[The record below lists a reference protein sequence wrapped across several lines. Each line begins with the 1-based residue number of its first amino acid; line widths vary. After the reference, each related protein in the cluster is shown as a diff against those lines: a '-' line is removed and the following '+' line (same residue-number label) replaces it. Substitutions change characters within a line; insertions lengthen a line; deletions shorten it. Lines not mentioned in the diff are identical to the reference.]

1 MSKAEKLLF
10 IVAVVLGA
18 IAVLVVGYIWI
29 GSAVFGLNTSRLDP
43 EQGPTWPFAVV
54 SLSVVGSLF
63 ALMGGILLA
72 VFSAHRTPHP
82 PDRR

>member
-1 MSKAEKLLF
+1 MSKAMKLLF

-18 IAVLVVGYIWI
+18 VAILVVGYIWI

-43 EQGPTWPFAVV
+43 TQGPSWPMDVIVWSMGGA
-54 SLSVVGSLF
+54 LF
-63 ALMGGILLA
+63 ALMGGIVLA
-72 VFSAHRTPHP
+72 VISAHRTPHP